1 MERTISSTE
10 ITPTSSERIRSPGV
24 IPVSSLIMIQMS
36 EPCCRE
42 TFLGRLQ
49 ILAMRWVDFQMLDN
63 DLLVSI
69 RDKFVNGGT
78 IV

>member
-1 MERTISSTE
+1 
-10 ITPTSSERIRSPGV
+10 
-24 IPVSSLIMIQMS
+24 MIQMS

-49 ILAMRWVDFQMLDN
+49 ILTMRWVDFQMLDN